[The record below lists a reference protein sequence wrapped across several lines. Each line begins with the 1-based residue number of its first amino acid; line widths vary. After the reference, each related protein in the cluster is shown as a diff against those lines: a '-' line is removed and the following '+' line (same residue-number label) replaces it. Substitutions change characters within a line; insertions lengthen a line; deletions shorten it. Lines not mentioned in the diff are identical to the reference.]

1 MIIKS
6 QIVLYI
12 YDELLSNRGIKT
24 IDIVNKYGISIRTFR
39 RYILEINSFFFNNY
53 RNQIVEYDTLRKE
66 YYLKNF

>member
-39 RYILEINSFFFNNY
+39 RYISEINSFFFNNY